1 MKPGWYF
8 AALAVFAA
16 AAPAADNAAP
26 FWTAICRG
34 ETDANYEQ
42 TVGGTGVFNTG
53 NGDGSYATWTLHQ
66 TFYDGNTVCGA
77 VKGSENLTQVCAD
90 NNRQVIILKTRDPKR
105 PKAPMV
111 AHDYCRAL
119 VKIH

>member
-1 MKPGWYF
+1 MKSEWYL
-8 AALAVFAA
+8 AALVAISA
-16 AAPAADNAAP
+16 AAPAADSAAP

-53 NGDGSYATWTLHQ
+53 NGDGTYATWTLHQ
-66 TFYDGNTVCGA
+66 TFYNGTVVCGA
-77 VKGSENLTQVCAD
+77 AKGAENLTQVCAD
-90 NNRQVIILKTRDPKR
+90 NERQVIFLKTRDPKR

-111 AHDYCRAL
+111 SRDYCRAL